1 MDGTDAL
8 SISVIGDLA
17 NIERAAWDGLANPPD
32 QPYDPFLSW
41 DFLRALEESGCASP
55 QKGWQPAHLIACDP
69 GGAPVGA
76 QLNRGAHEPAP
87 QRRRQP
93 SIVIPQISQSTISP
107 SGRRMWPI
115 IVPSWLQ
122 PCQLTAFLAGALKA
136 GIRP

>member
-17 NIERAAWDGLANPPD
+17 NIGRAAWDGLANPPD

-69 GGAPVGA
+69 GG
-76 QLNRGAHEPAP
+76 
-87 QRRRQP
+87 
-93 SIVIPQISQSTISP
+93 
-107 SGRRMWPI
+107 PI
-115 IVPSWLQ
+115 EI
-122 PCQLTAFLAGALKA
+122 
-136 GIRP
+136 